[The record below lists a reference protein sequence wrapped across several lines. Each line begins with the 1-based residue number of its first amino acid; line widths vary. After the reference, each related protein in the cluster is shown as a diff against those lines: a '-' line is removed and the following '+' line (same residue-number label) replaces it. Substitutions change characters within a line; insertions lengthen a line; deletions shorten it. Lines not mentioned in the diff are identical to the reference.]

1 MGSITHHNVDRHCF
15 YACRTAMSMTIDI
28 EILGPARYSPPKSWD
43 WEETVGVSKQQA
55 AENREAIIAAADG
68 LFRERGVDAVGLVEL
83 MGAAGMT
90 RGGFYNHFASKDAL
104 VDAVVTKA
112 MADGFG
118 NLDEAV
124 TASEARGSDPLAER
138 IDWYLS
144 PEHRADVEHGCPN
157 TGFAGDA
164 RRLEPAARAHYAKG
178 LAANLDR
185 FTQIVQAPGLDEGE
199 RRARAIALFS
209 EMAGAL
215 LLSRAVADADPALAD
230 EILDSARTDLRGRTS
245 TA

>member
-1 MGSITHHNVDRHCF
+1 
-15 YACRTAMSMTIDI
+15 MTIDI
-28 EILGPARYSPPKSWD
+28 EIFGPARYSPPKSWA

-55 AENREAIIAAADG
+55 AENREAIVAAADG

-83 MGAAGMT
+83 MGAAGLT

-104 VDAVVTKA
+104 VDAVLTKA
-112 MADGFG
+112 MADGFD
-118 NLDEAV
+118 NLDGAIA
-124 TASEARGSDPLAER
+124 ASQARGSDPLAEQ

-144 PEHRADVEHGCPN
+144 PEHRADIEHGCPN

-164 RRLEPAARAHYAKG
+164 RRLDPAARERYAKG

-230 EILDSARTDLRGRTS
+230 EILDSARTDLRSRTG

>member
-1 MGSITHHNVDRHCF
+1 M
-15 YACRTAMSMTIDI
+15 
-28 EILGPARYSPPKSWD
+28 
-43 WEETVGVSKQQA
+43 GVSKQKA

-83 MGAAGMT
+83 MGAAGLT

-104 VDAVVTKA
+104 VDAVVAKA
-112 MADGFG
+112 MADGFSD
-118 NLDEAV
+118 LDEAV
-124 TASEARGSDPLAER
+124 TASEARGGDPLTER

-144 PEHRADVEHGCPN
+144 PEHRADIEHGCPN
-157 TGFAGDA
+157 TGFVGDA
-164 RRLEPAARAHYAKG
+164 RRLDPASRARYAKG

-185 FTQIVQAPGLDEGE
+185 FTEIVHVPGHDEEE

-215 LLSRAVADADPALAD
+215 LLSRAVADADPALAE
-230 EILDSARTDLRGRTS
+230 EILAGARTDLQSRVR
-245 TA
+245 AA